1 MQHPLYASFER
12 AKLLRRRTPF
22 LLMSR
27 RTLREK
33 AAEFTAFAPRVQTL
47 YSVKANPAPQVLSF
61 FMGLDIGYEVSSLAE
76 LRRVL
81 ALGAPAEQ
89 VATSNPVMPP
99 EFIRYAYRKGLRK
112 YVMDS
117 PEEVRKLA
125 RYAPGS
131 GVLVRLAV
139 DNSESAWPLDEK
151 YGVEPGE
158 AVELLL
164 LARERG
170 LRPIGVTFHVG
181 SQCTGIASWRAAM
194 EKVAEVWRQ
203 AAAQGITL
211 TALNVGGGFPAHHTE
226 DVPTATESL
235 QTIVSCADELF
246 PPGTELHA
254 EPGRGLVGD
263 AGVLVASVIGTA
275 RRSGQDWVYL
285 DVGVFNGLMETVGG
299 LSYSIVPVNGREH
312 SPERTWVVAGPT
324 CDSFDVV
331 SRDTLLPEP
340 STGDRVAIT
349 PAGAYTTS
357 YASRFNGA
365 SIPRT
370 YLD

>member
-1 MQHPLYASFER
+1 MQHPLYATFER
-12 AKLLRRRTPF
+12 EKLLRRRTPF

-27 RTLREK
+27 RMLRERS
-33 AAEFTAFAPRVQTL
+33 AEFTAFSPRVQTL

-76 LRRVL
+76 LRQVL
-81 ALGAPAEQ
+81 SLGVPAEE
-89 VATSNPVMPP
+89 VSTSNPVKSP
-99 EFIRYAYRKGLRK
+99 EFIRYAYRRGLRE
-112 YVMDS
+112 YVLDS
-117 PEEVRKLA
+117 SEEVRKLA

-139 DNSESAWPLDEK
+139 DNTESAWPLDEK
-151 YGVEPGE
+151 YGVEPAE
-158 AVELLL
+158 AAELLL
-164 LARERG
+164 DARDRG
-170 LRPIGVTFHVG
+170 LQPQGATFHVG
-181 SQCTGIASWRAAM
+181 SQCTGLTSWRSAL
-194 EKVAEVWRQ
+194 EKAAEVWRRS
-203 AAAQGITL
+203 AAEGIALST
-211 TALNVGGGFPAHHTE
+211 LNVGGGFAAHHTAE
-226 DVPTATESL
+226 VPTVTESME
-235 QTIVSCADELF
+235 TIVSCADELF

-275 RRSGQDWVYL
+275 RRGSQDWVYL
-285 DVGVFNGLMETVGG
+285 DVGVFNGLTETVGG
-299 LSYSIVPVNGREH
+299 LGYSIVPVNGGAQG
-312 SPERTWVVAGPT
+312 PERPWVVAGPT

-331 SRDTLLPEP
+331 SRETLLPEL
-340 STGDRVAIT
+340 SAGDRVAIA

-365 SIPRT
+365 SIPKT

>member
-1 MQHPLYASFER
+1 MSHPFHAAFER
-12 AKLLRRRTPF
+12 EKLLRRKTPF

-33 AAEFTAFAPRVQTL
+33 AAEFAAFSPRVQTL
-47 YSVKANPAPQVLSF
+47 YSVKANPAPQVLAF
-61 FMGLDIGYEVSSLAE
+61 FMGLDVGYEVSSAAE

-81 ALGAPAEQ
+81 ALGAPSER
-89 VATSNPVMPP
+89 VSTSNPVKSP
-99 EFIRYAYRKGLRK
+99 EFIRYAYRKGLRD
-112 YVMDS
+112 YVLDS

-139 DNSESAWPLDEK
+139 DNTESAWPLDEK
-151 YGVEPGE
+151 YGVEPPE

-164 LARERG
+164 DARDRG
-170 LRPIGVTFHVG
+170 LRPQGATFHVG
-181 SQCTGIASWRAAM
+181 SQCTGLASWRAAM
-194 EKVAEVWRQ
+194 EKAADVWRRS
-203 AAAQGITL
+203 AAQGVGL
-211 TALNVGGGFPAHHTE
+211 TALNVGGGFAAHHTD
-226 DVPTATESL
+226 DVPTVTESM
-235 QTIVSCADELF
+235 QTIVSCADELL

-275 RRSGQDWVYL
+275 RRSGRDWVYL
-285 DVGVFNGLMETVGG
+285 DAGVFNGLMETVGG
-299 LSYSIVPVNGREH
+299 LAYSIVPVNGGVRG
-312 SPERTWVVAGPT
+312 PERARVVAGPT

-331 SRDTLLPEP
+331 SREAMLPAL
-340 STGDRVAIT
+340 SAGDRVAIA

>member
-1 MQHPLYASFER
+1 MQHPPHATLER

-27 RTLREK
+27 QTLEEK
-33 AAEFTAFAPRVQTL
+33 AAEFTAFSPRVQTL
-47 YSVKANPAPQVLSF
+47 YSVKANPAPQLLSF
-61 FMGLDIGYEVSSLAE
+61 FLGLDIGYEVSSLAE
-76 LRRVL
+76 LRRSIAV
-81 ALGAPAEQ
+81 GAPVERIS
-89 VATSNPVMPP
+89 TSNPVKSPD
-99 EFIRYAYRKGLRK
+99 FIRYAYRKGLRE
-112 YVMDS
+112 YVLDS

-139 DNSESAWPLDEK
+139 DNTESAWPLDEK
-151 YGVEPGE
+151 YGVEPSE

-164 LARERG
+164 DARDRG
-170 LRPIGVTFHVG
+170 LRPQGVTFHVG
-181 SQCTGIASWRAAM
+181 SQCTGLASWRAAL
-194 EKVAEVWRQ
+194 EKAAEVWRQ
-203 AAAQGITL
+203 SAAQGMAL
-211 TALNVGGGFPAHHTE
+211 TALNVGGGFAAHHTAE
-226 DVPTATESL
+226 VPTVTESL

-246 PPGTELHA
+246 PPGTALHA

-263 AGVLVASVIGTA
+263 AGVLVTSVIGTA
-275 RRSGQDWVYL
+275 RRGSQDWVYL
-285 DVGVFNGLMETVGG
+285 DAGVFNGLMETVGG
-299 LSYSIVPVNGREH
+299 LGYSILPVNGREQR
-312 SPERTWVVAGPT
+312 PERAWVVAGPT

-331 SRDTLLPEP
+331 SRETLLPEL
-340 STGDRVAIT
+340 SAGDRVAIA

-365 SIPRT
+365 SIPKT

>member
-1 MQHPLYASFER
+1 MQHPLYATFER
-12 AKLLRRRTPF
+12 EKLLRRRTPH

-27 RTLREK
+27 RTLQEK
-33 AAEFTAFAPRVQTL
+33 AAEFTSFAPRVQTL
-47 YSVKANPAPQVLSF
+47 YSVKANPAPQLLAF
-61 FMGLDIGYEVSSLAE
+61 FMGLDIGYEVSSLVE

-81 ALGAPAEQ
+81 SLGAPVERIC
-89 VATSNPVMPP
+89 TSNPVKSP
-99 EFIRYAYRKGLRK
+99 EFIRYAYRRGLSE

-117 PEEVRKLA
+117 SEEVRKLA

-139 DNSESAWPLDEK
+139 DNTESAWPLDEK
-151 YGVEPGE
+151 YGVEPAE

-164 LARERG
+164 DARDRG
-170 LRPIGVTFHVG
+170 LQPQGITFHVG
-181 SQCTGIASWRAAM
+181 SQCTGLASWRAAL
-194 EKVAEVWRQ
+194 EKSAEVWRQ
-203 AAAQGITL
+203 AAGQGVAL
-211 TALNVGGGFPAHHTE
+211 TALNVGGGFAAHHTE
-226 DVPTATESL
+226 EVPTITESL

-246 PPGTELHA
+246 PPGTELRA

-275 RRSGQDWVYL
+275 RRGSQDWVYL
-285 DVGVFNGLMETVGG
+285 DAGVFNGLMETVGG
-299 LSYSIVPVNGREH
+299 LSYSIVPVNGREQR
-312 SPERTWVVAGPT
+312 PERTWVVAGPT

-331 SRDTLLPEP
+331 SRETMLPQL
-340 STGDRVAIT
+340 SAGDRVAIT

-357 YASRFNGA
+357 YASHFNGA
-365 SIPRT
+365 YIPRT

>member
-1 MQHPLYASFER
+1 MQHPPYAALER
-12 AKLLRRRTPF
+12 EKLLRRRTPF

-33 AAEFTAFAPRVQTL
+33 AAEFTAFSPRVQTL

-61 FMGLDIGYEVSSLAE
+61 FMGLDIGYEVSSQAE

-81 ALGAPAEQ
+81 SLGTPVEQ
-89 VATSNPVMPP
+89 VTTSNPVMPP
-99 EFIRYAYRKGLRK
+99 EFIRYAYRKGLRE

-117 PEEVRKLA
+117 SEEVRKLA

-131 GVLVRLAV
+131 GVLVRLVV
-139 DNSESAWPLDEK
+139 DNTESAWPLDEK
-151 YGVEPGE
+151 YGVEPSE

-164 LARERG
+164 DAQERG
-170 LRPIGVTFHVG
+170 LQPQGVTFHVG
-181 SQCTGIASWRAAM
+181 SQCTGLASWRAAL
-194 EKVAEVWRQ
+194 EKAAEVWRRS
-203 AAAQGITL
+203 AGQGITL
-211 TALNVGGGFPAHHTE
+211 TALNVGGGFAAHHTP
-226 DVPTATESL
+226 DVPTVTESM

-246 PPGTELHA
+246 PPGTELRA

-275 RRSGQDWVYL
+275 RRGSQDWVYL
-285 DVGVFNGLMETVGG
+285 DVGVFNGLMETIGG
-299 LSYSIVPVNGREH
+299 LRYSIVPVKGVEQR
-312 SPERTWVVAGPT
+312 PERAWVVAGPT

-331 SRDTLLPEP
+331 SRETPLPALAA
-340 STGDRVAIT
+340 GDRVAIT

-357 YASRFNGA
+357 YASSFNGS

-370 YLD
+370 YLA

>member
-1 MQHPLYASFER
+1 MQHPLYATFER
-12 AKLLRRRTPF
+12 EKLLRRKTPF

-27 RTLREK
+27 RTLREQ
-33 AAEFTAFAPRVQTL
+33 AAEFAAFSPRVQTL

-76 LRRVL
+76 LRL
-81 ALGAPAEQ
+81 TLSLGVPAEE
-89 VATSNPVMPP
+89 VATSNPVKSP
-99 EFIRYAYRKGLRK
+99 EFIRYAYRKGLRE
-112 YVMDS
+112 YVLDS

-139 DNSESAWPLDEK
+139 DNTESAWPLDEK
-151 YGVEPGE
+151 YGVEPSE

-164 LARERG
+164 EARERG
-170 LRPIGVTFHVG
+170 LQPQGVTFHVG
-181 SQCTGIASWRAAM
+181 SQCTGLASWRAAL
-194 EKVAEVWRQ
+194 EKAAKVWRG
-203 AAAQGITL
+203 AAAQGIAL
-211 TALNVGGGFPAHHTE
+211 TALNVGGGFAAHHTE
-226 DVPTATESL
+226 EVPTVTESL
-235 QTIVSCADELF
+235 QTIVSCADEQL
-246 PPGTELHA
+246 PPGTELRA

-263 AGVLVASVIGTA
+263 AGVLVTSVIGTA
-275 RRSGQDWVYL
+275 RRGSKDWVYL
-285 DVGVFNGLMETVGG
+285 DAGVFNGLMETVGG
-299 LSYSIVPVNGREH
+299 LPYSMVAVNGREQR
-312 SPERTWVVAGPT
+312 PEQAWVVAGPT

-331 SRDTLLPEP
+331 SRETLLPAL
-340 STGDRVAIT
+340 SAGDRVAIT

-365 SIPRT
+365 SIPKT

>member
-1 MQHPLYASFER
+1 MQRPPHAAFER
-12 AKLLRRRTPF
+12 EKLLRRRTPF

-33 AAEFTAFAPRVQTL
+33 AAEFTAFSPRVQTL

-61 FMGLDIGYEVSSLAE
+61 FMGLGIGYEVSSLPE

-81 ALGAPAEQ
+81 SLGTPVEQ

-99 EFIRYAYRKGLRK
+99 EFIRFAYRKGLRE

-117 PEEVRKLA
+117 SEEVRKLA

-139 DNSESAWPLDEK
+139 DNTESAWPLDEK
-151 YGVEPGE
+151 YGVEPTE

-164 LARERG
+164 DARERG
-170 LRPIGVTFHVG
+170 LRPSGVTFHVG
-181 SQCTGIASWRAAM
+181 SQCEGVASWRAAM
-194 EKVAEVWRQ
+194 EKAADVWRRS
-203 AAAQGITL
+203 AAEDMAL

-246 PPGTELHA
+246 PPGTELRA

-263 AGVLVASVIGTA
+263 AGVLVSSVIGTA
-275 RRSGQDWVYL
+275 RRGGQDWVYL
-285 DVGVFNGLMETVGG
+285 DAGVFNGLMETVGG
-299 LSYSIVPVNGREH
+299 LAYSIVPVNGREQR
-312 SPERTWVVAGPT
+312 PERAWVVAGPT

-331 SRDTLLPEP
+331 SRETLLPGL
-340 STGDRVAIT
+340 SAGDRGAIT

-357 YASRFNGA
+357 YASNFNGA

>member
-1 MQHPLYASFER
+1 MQHPPYAAFER
-12 AKLLRRRTPF
+12 EKLLGRKTPF

-33 AAEFTAFAPRVQTL
+33 AAEFTAFSPRVQTL

-61 FMGLDIGYEVSSLAE
+61 FLGLDIGYEVSSQAE
-76 LRRVL
+76 LRQVL
-81 ALGAPAEQ
+81 SLGVAVEQ
-89 VATSNPVMPP
+89 VSTSNPVKSP
-99 EFIRYAYRKGLRK
+99 EFIRYAHRRGLRE

-139 DNSESAWPLDEK
+139 DNAESAWPLDEK
-151 YGVEPGE
+151 YGVEPSE

-164 LARERG
+164 DARDRG
-170 LRPIGVTFHVG
+170 LQPQGVTFHVG
-181 SQCTGIASWRAAM
+181 SQCTGLASWRAAM
-194 EKVAEVWRQ
+194 EKAAEVWRRS
-203 AAAQGITL
+203 AEEGVAL
-211 TALNVGGGFPAHHTE
+211 TGLNVGGGFAAHHTE
-226 DVPTATESL
+226 EVPTITESM

-246 PPGTELHA
+246 PASTALHA

-263 AGVLVASVIGTA
+263 AGVLVTSVIGTA
-275 RRSGQDWVYL
+275 RRGGQDWVYL
-285 DVGVFNGLMETVGG
+285 DAGVFNGFMETVGG

-312 SPERTWVVAGPT
+312 GPERAWVVAGPT

-331 SRDTLLPEP
+331 SRETTLPEL
-340 STGDRVAIT
+340 SAGDRVAIA

>member
-1 MQHPLYASFER
+1 MQHPPHAAFER
-12 AKLLRRRTPF
+12 EKLLRRRTPF

-33 AAEFTAFAPRVQTL
+33 AAEFTAFSPRVQTL

-61 FMGLDIGYEVSSLAE
+61 FMGLGIGYEVSSLAE

-81 ALGAPAEQ
+81 ALGASPEQ

-99 EFIRYAYRKGLRK
+99 EFIRYAYRKGMRE

-117 PEEVRKLA
+117 STEVRKLA

-139 DNSESAWPLDEK
+139 DNTESAWPLDEK
-151 YGVEPGE
+151 YGVEPAE
-158 AVELLL
+158 AVQLLL
-164 LARERG
+164 DARERG
-170 LRPIGVTFHVG
+170 LRPAGATFHVG
-181 SQCTGIASWRAAM
+181 SQCEGVASWRAAM
-194 EKVAEVWRQ
+194 EKAADVWRR
-203 AAAQGITL
+203 AAAHDVAL
-211 TALNVGGGFPAHHTE
+211 TALNVGGGFPAHHTD

-235 QTIVSCADELF
+235 RTIVSCADELF
-246 PPGTELHA
+246 PPCTELRA

-275 RRSGQDWVYL
+275 RRGSQDWVYL

-299 LSYSIVPVNGREH
+299 LSYSIVPVNGRAH
-312 SPERTWVVAGPT
+312 GPERAWVVAGPT

-331 SRDTLLPEP
+331 SRETLLPAP
-340 STGDRVAIT
+340 AVGDRVAIA

-357 YASRFNGA
+357 YASSFNGA

-370 YLD
+370 YLE